1 MSNLLGPVLKKIKN
15 LYYGWIMVFLAVI
28 GLTVLGIQVYSFGIF
43 MKPVTK
49 ELQVTRGALAL
60 AMTLPGLFGGIFQI
74 YAGRMADKYGPRY
87 LVAASG
93 VSIFIGCTLMW
104 RAQALWEIYLINL
117 LPMLIGNA
125 CGYLP
130 IVSNISRWFGPRY
143 RGAAIGIVVAGF
155 TIGGTIG
162 PMMIQS
168 FISSYGWRR
177 AYFFMGLIFIVILG
191 GISQFMKHTPQK
203 LGLQP
208 LGEAAVPSMES
219 HPPIAGPIPI
229 LINSSGSVEGLSL
242 IEALKTSYFWIFSL
256 IGIIFI
262 FTWMS
267 MVQHLA
273 PHATDIGISPMTAA
287 GIVSLIA
294 LGGIFGKLAFGVIV
308 GWTGAR
314 KAICG
319 CLVFFTLSQLML
331 LFGTGTW
338 MLYSFALIFGFA
350 YGGMVT
356 LTNVGTAEF
365 FGVKSIGTILAVYF
379 YVTSLGGLIG
389 PPLFG
394 YIFDR
399 TGGYQPAFL
408 ISIVLG
414 ALAFILSLL
423 LLRSEGRE
431 PLTG

>member
-1 MSNLLGPVLKKIKN
+1 MSDLRGPILKKISS

-28 GLTVLGIQVYSFGIF
+28 GLAVLGIQVYSFGIF
-43 MKPVTK
+43 MKPVTR

-74 YAGRMADKYGPRY
+74 FAGRLADKYGPRY
-87 LVAASG
+87 LVTASG
-93 VSIFIGCTLMW
+93 VFIFIGCTLMW

-130 IVSNISRWFGPRY
+130 MVSNLSRWFGPRY
-143 RGAAIGIVVAGF
+143 RGTAIGIGVAGF

-162 PMMIQS
+162 PVMIQS

-191 GISQFMKHTPQK
+191 IISQFMKHTPQK
-203 LGLQP
+203 MGLQP
-208 LGEAAVPSMES
+208 LGEEAVPVMES
-219 HPPIAGPIPI
+219 PPPITGELPI

-242 IEALKTSYFWIFSL
+242 FEALKTSHFWVFSL

-273 PHATDIGISPMTAA
+273 PHATDIGIPAMTAA

-294 LGGIFGKLAFGVIV
+294 LGGIFGKLIFGIIV

-319 CLVFFTLSQLML
+319 CLVLFTLPQLI
-331 LFGTGTW
+331 LFFSTGTW
-338 MLYSFALIFGFA
+338 MLYCFALIFGFA

-389 PPLFG
+389 PPVFG

-399 TGGYQPAFL
+399 TGGYQLAFL
-408 ISIVLG
+408 ISIILC
-414 ALAFILSLL
+414 ALAFILSLI
-423 LLRSEGRE
+423 LLRSEEGD
-431 PLTG
+431 PLKD

>member
-1 MSNLLGPVLKKIKN
+1 MGIIRDKIVN
-15 LYYGWIMVFLAVI
+15 LYYGWVMVILAVI
-28 GLTVLGIQVYSFGIF
+28 GLAVLGIQAYSFGIF
-43 MKPVTK
+43 MKPVTE
-49 ELQVTRGALAL
+49 ELQVSRGALAL
-60 AMTLPGLFGGIFQI
+60 AMTLPGLFGGLFQI
-74 YAGRMADKYGPRY
+74 YAGRLADKYGPRY
-87 LVAASG
+87 LVTASG
-93 VSIFIGCTLMW
+93 VSIFVGCILMW

-130 IVSNISRWFGPRY
+130 MVSNLSRWFGPRY
-143 RGAAIGIVVAGF
+143 RGTAIGIGVAGF

-168 FISSYGWRR
+168 FISSYGWRQ
-177 AYFFMGLIFIVILG
+177 AYFMMGLIFIVILG
-191 GISQFMKHTPQK
+191 IISQFMKHTPQK
-203 LGLQP
+203 MGLQP
-208 LGEAAVPSMES
+208 LGEEAVPVMES
-219 HPPIAGPIPI
+219 PPPIPDALPI
-229 LINSSGSVEGLSL
+229 LINSSTSVGGLSL
-242 IEALKTSYFWIFSL
+242 VEALKTSHFWIFSM

-273 PHATDIGISPMTAA
+273 PHATDIGIPAMTAA

-294 LGGIFGKLAFGVIV
+294 LGGIFGKLLFGFIV
-308 GWTGAR
+308 GRTGAR

-319 CLVFFTLSQLML
+319 CLVLFTLPQLML
-331 LFGTGTW
+331 FFGTGTW
-338 MLYSFALIFGFA
+338 TLYCFALIFGFA

-365 FGVKSIGTILAVYF
+365 FGVKSIGTILAVFF

-389 PPLFG
+389 PPVFG

-408 ISIVLG
+408 ISILLC
-414 ALAFILSLL
+414 ALAFMLSLI
-423 LLRSEGRE
+423 LLRSEDRK
-431 PLTG
+431 PIRI

>member
-1 MSNLLGPVLKKIKN
+1 MNLLLNKIKN
-15 LYYGWIMVFLAVI
+15 LYYGWVMVFLAVI

-43 MKPVTK
+43 IKPVTQ
-49 ELQVTRGALAL
+49 ELQVTRGALAM
-60 AMTLPGLFGGIFQI
+60 AMSLPGFFGGLFQI
-74 YAGRMADKYGPRY
+74 FAGRLADQYGPRY

-117 LPMLIGNA
+117 LPMLVGNA

-130 IVSNISRWFGPRY
+130 MVSNISRWFGPRY
-143 RGAAIGIVVAGF
+143 RGTAIGIVVAGF
-155 TIGGTIG
+155 TLGGTIG

-168 FISSYGWRR
+168 FISSFGWRR
-177 AYFFMGLIFIVILG
+177 AYFFMGLIFIVVLG
-191 GISQFMKHTPQK
+191 IISQFMKHTPQK
-203 LGLQP
+203 MGLQP
-208 LGEAAVPSMES
+208 WGEEPVPVMASP
-219 HPPIAGPIPI
+219 PPIAGPLPI
-229 LINSSGSVEGLSL
+229 LIGDPGAVEGLSL
-242 IEALKTSYFWIFSL
+242 LEALKTSQFWIFSL

-273 PHATDIGISPMTAA
+273 PHATDIGIPAMTAA

-294 LGGIFGKLAFGVIV
+294 VGGIFGKLVFGVIV
-308 GWTGAR
+308 SWTGAR

-319 CLVFFTLSQLML
+319 CLVLFTLPQLML
-331 LFGTGTW
+331 FFSNGIGL
-338 MLYSFALIFGFA
+338 LYCFALIFGFA

-379 YVTSLGGLIG
+379 YVTSLGGLSG
-389 PPLFG
+389 PPVFG

-399 TGGYQPAFL
+399 TGGYHLAFL
-408 ISIVLG
+408 ISIILC
-414 ALAFILSLL
+414 ALAFMLSLI
-423 LLRSEGRE
+423 LLRSEDRE
-431 PLTG
+431 PLMG